1 MFPRSDTPE
10 PDADVLPRTRLQGG
24 FVMDSDTA
32 IEWASRIAHE
42 QFTKDRI
49 NKVWQ
54 IIERKVKPYGSRF
67 SFVGEERHAEFMVV
81 TRRATFPKGYK
92 GMDPS
97 LILRF
102 KEGEQEK
109 VARKLLDEEGLSHLE
124 FATRL
129 D

>member
-1 MFPRSDTPE
+1 
-10 PDADVLPRTRLQGG
+10 
-24 FVMDSDTA
+24 MDRDTA
-32 IEWASRIAHE
+32 IAWASRVAHE
-42 QFTKDRI
+42 QFTADRI

-97 LILRF
+97 LIPQF

-109 VARKLLDEEGLSHLE
+109 EAAGRGRYAFSIMISILDTHLVLKILAIWNLRRVWTE
-124 FATRL
+124 YSPIFFL
-129 D
+129 K

>member
-24 FVMDSDTA
+24 F
-32 IEWASRIAHE
+32 
-42 QFTKDRI
+42 
-49 NKVWQ
+49 

-67 SFVGEERHAEFMVV
+67 SFVGEELYAEFMVV
-81 TRRATFPKGYK
+81 TQRAVFRKGYL
-92 GMDPS
+92 GMDPAK
-97 LILRF
+97 IPQF
-102 KEGEQEK
+102 EEGEREK
-109 VARKLLDEEGLSHLE
+109 VAGDLLEAEGLDHLK